1 MNARIERLTHRP
13 VRIHVL
19 GGLLT
24 LITLAAL
31 AGGVLLLA
39 DPSGT
44 VLGLSVRDMGT
55 APFLDYTIPGTVLLV
70 LFGVVP
76 LPILIGLWMEKR
88 WARELSGM
96 LGAALAVWIT
106 FQVIWFGLVSPVQPV
121 VWLAGIVLL
130 SLGGAPVWKPGM
142 E

>member
-31 AGGVLLLA
+31 AGGALLLA
-39 DPSGT
+39 DPSGAL
-44 VLGLSVRDMGT
+44 VGLSVADMGA
-55 APFLDYTIPGTVLLV
+55 APFPDYTIPGTVLLV
-70 LFGVVP
+70 LFGVLP
-76 LPILIGLWMEKR
+76 LPIVIGLWKEKG

-96 LGAALAVWIT
+96 IGAALAVWIT
-106 FQVIWFGLVSPVQPV
+106 AQVIWFGLVSPVQAV
-121 VWLAGIVLL
+121 VWLAGVLL
-130 SLGGAPVWKPGM
+130 LGFAGAPVWKRSMG
-142 E
+142 